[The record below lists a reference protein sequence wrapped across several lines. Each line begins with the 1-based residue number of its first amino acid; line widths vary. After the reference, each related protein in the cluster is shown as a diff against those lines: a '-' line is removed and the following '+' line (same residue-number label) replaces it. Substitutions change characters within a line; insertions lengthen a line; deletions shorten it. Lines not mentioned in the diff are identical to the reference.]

1 MGPGGGGGGGG
12 AVSPLDARARA
23 LVGWEPG
30 VGVGGAQQIHSQLAM
45 GFFLKAGLA
54 KQLLGELFQPST
66 ALADLKQVFDSQ
78 ALNGGTRGCYYQ
90 I

>member
-1 MGPGGGGGGGG
+1 MGRGEVRELEGKGL
-12 AVSPLDARARA
+12 S
-23 LVGWEPG
+23 LVGWETG

-54 KQLLGELFQPST
+54 MQLLGELFQPST